1 MTKVITRGFFTQGNQ
16 FNIKFV
22 KWGESNEDTFDCYVC
37 LKQGYL
43 PYLPV
48 YKSTLI
54 FKLVTGQ
61 ALKQTKISLS
71 IVCELVSTAPF

>member
-16 FNIKFV
+16 FNIKFL
-22 KWGESNEDTFDCYVC
+22 KWGESNEDKFDCFVC

-48 YKSTLI
+48 YKSTPIL
-54 FKLVTGQ
+54 KVVTGQ

-71 IVCELVSTAPF
+71 AVCELVSTAPF

>member
-22 KWGESNEDTFDCYVC
+22 KWGESNEDTFDCFVC
-37 LKQGYL
+37 FKQG
-43 PYLPV
+43 YLPV

-54 FKLVTGQ
+54 FKVVTGQ

-71 IVCELVSTAPF
+71 AVCELVSTAPS